1 MTLDQK
7 QAVALFRY
15 SVIAP
20 LETGACEPGISKS
33 EFFRRAA
40 RKTYVGPGG
49 KAQTFSPHTIKKW
62 HRYYQKDGF
71 EGLLPK
77 GRNDEGESRVLDQD
91 LQEQIR
97 YLLNQYPRITAA
109 EIHRKL
115 QDNGSIHIGQVS
127 LSTIERFVRPVR
139 KECDTPKVK
148 EMHRYERSHI
158 NEVWY
163 GDTCFG
169 PYLNAPG
176 GKKRVYFMAL
186 IDDASRFIVSAD
198 VFFHDNFENLMA
210 LIRSAVLKHG
220 VPHLFSFDNGPSYRN
235 LQMELLAARIGSS
248 VHYCEP
254 FTPTSKSKI
263 ERWFLTM
270 RLQYLAT
277 LDMNRF
283 RSLEELRQDFSAYV
297 LRYNRA
303 VHSSLNGVSP
313 QDRFFAEPEKIR
325 RLSEYDAAHSF
336 MLETE
341 RRVSA
346 DGVVSIDSQEYEVHY
361 RYAKQRIRIR
371 YSPGFAETFVV
382 EPSGELTPIT
392 MRLLNKHDNALVK
405 REKVHLSG
413 TEEARN
419 G

>member
-20 LETGACEPGISKS
+20 LETGSTDPLRSKND
-33 EFFRRAA
+33 FFREAA
-40 RKTYVGPGG
+40 AKTYTDPEGRPQ
-49 KAQTFSPHTIKKW
+49 KISFHTIKKW
-62 HRYYQKDGF
+62 HQFYKRHGF
-71 EGLLPK
+71 EGLMPQS
-77 GRNDEGESRVLDQD
+77 RSDEGESRALDQD
-91 LQEQIR
+91 RKDQIR
-97 YLLNQYPRITAA
+97 YLLEKYPRITAA
-109 EIHRKL
+109 ETYRRL
-115 QDNGSIHIGQVS
+115 LANGSIDIGEIS
-127 LSTIERFVRPVR
+127 LSTIERFVRLIR
-139 KECDTPKVK
+139 KEEPASPVK
-148 EMHRYERSHI
+148 EMHRYERAHI

-169 PYLNAPG
+169 PYLSTSE
-176 GKKRVYFMAL
+176 GKKRIYFMAL
-186 IDDASRFIVSAD
+186 IDDSSRFIVAAD
-198 VFFHDNFENLMA
+198 VFFNDNYENLMS

-220 VPHLFSFDNGPSYRN
+220 VPHLFSFDNGSSYRN

-277 LDMNRF
+277 LDMKQF
-283 RSLEELRQDFSAYV
+283 DSLESLRKDFYAYV
-297 LRYNRA
+297 LHYNQS
-303 VHSSLNGVSP
+303 VHSSLGGKSP
-313 QDRFFAEPEKIR
+313 QERFFSEPDKIR
-325 RLSEYDAAHSF
+325 RLSEFDAAHSF

-346 DGVVSIDSQEYEVHY
+346 DGVVSIDSREYEVHY

-371 YSPGFAETFVV
+371 YSPDFSETYVV
-382 EPSGELTPIT
+382 EPSGELTSID
-392 MRLLNKHDNALVK
+392 MRLLNKKDNSLIK
-405 REKVHLSG
+405 REKVRLSDTKG
-413 TEEARN
+413 
-419 G
+419 GIS